1 MENVQMHE
9 SLVDVV
15 DNGDGTFTISRGKL
29 VSLVQGQVFMDIYDD
44 ADVDEVNSGMDRAY
58 RRVLGSEFESAQD
71 YAVAQVA
78 AFEAARWPDSGVF
91 CGASPAWCGIP
102 VQAAHVFRVGG
113 CNSVQGS
120 GCTRGC
126 RGSRCGVVCGASRGV
141 GLAFVSWF

>member
-71 YAVAQVA
+71 YAVEQVA
-78 AFEAARWPDSGVF
+78 AFEARS
-91 CGASPAWCGIP
+91 
-102 VQAAHVFRVGG
+102 
-113 CNSVQGS
+113 
-120 GCTRGC
+120 
-126 RGSRCGVVCGASRGV
+126 
-141 GLAFVSWF
+141 LA